1 MMFARVCCSIFSMQQ
16 SASSF
21 VLSLSHP
28 QFIFKKTIYKLMH
41 EMDQKITHDTKLG
54 IIIWAWE
61 YLVYSVYLV
70 LITRLSLLLL
80 LLLPLKNPKP

>member
-16 SASSF
+16 SAPSF
-21 VLSLSHP
+21 VLPHHP

-41 EMDQKITHDTKLG
+41 EMDQKITHDTNLG

-61 YLVYSVYLV
+61 YLVYGV
-70 LITRLSLLLL
+70 
-80 LLLPLKNPKP
+80 